1 MLRWIWNPVLEMIV
15 GTWRSGKRRK
25 DDGCAGRF
33 SAPAIWKITLFITH
47 RSTPRELLP
56 AIVLRPKYSFDNT
69 FLRSYCFIRGGA
81 SVGRALWMVVLL
93 LLGTVTCV
101 SAIPQTDL
109 PETCYNEVNTP
120 VNQAPP
126 VVPGIRFVRPSMAT
140 VVLPRQ
146 VWEARH
152 GVGVQAP
159 ELKES
164 YALLRRDPHS
174 LQDLL
179 CTFLI

>member
-1 MLRWIWNPVLEMIV
+1 MLRMFSYPRRPKSGQITCYLNRTYHVL
-15 GTWRSGKRRK
+15 T
-25 DDGCAGRF
+25 
-33 SAPAIWKITLFITH
+33 T
-47 RSTPRELLP
+47 TPRELLP

-146 VWEARH
+146 VWEAWRRRPSPRAE
-152 GVGVQAP
+152 GI
-159 ELKES
+159 
-164 YALLRRDPHS
+164 LR
-174 LQDLL
+174 
-179 CTFLI
+179 